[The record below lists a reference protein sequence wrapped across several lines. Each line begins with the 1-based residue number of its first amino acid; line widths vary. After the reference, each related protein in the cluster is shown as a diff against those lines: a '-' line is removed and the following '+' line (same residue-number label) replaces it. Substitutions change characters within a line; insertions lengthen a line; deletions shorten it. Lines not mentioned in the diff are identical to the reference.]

1 MPGSRARRGR
11 HWARAITTV
20 VFTAAVVEYAVV
32 PQVVRAG
39 SELDRLS
46 GASPWLIAL
55 AVVLEVASL
64 ACYTWLTQTTVPARH
79 RLGWFTQL
87 AMDLSGFGASHAL
100 PGGGTTA
107 MALRYRLMTTRG
119 IPRPAALS
127 TAAVEGALSYLA
139 LLATYTFGVAL
150 ALPHLNDH
158 PYYVVA
164 AAVGLA
170 FVGATAPWVLRP
182 GRSGAHVARVEPLR
196 SPRLQRWARQWRHLL
211 ADVHAFLTD
220 RERRDV
226 ALLFAL
232 GNWMLDAA
240 CLWLCLAAF
249 GVRVPPGLLLTAY
262 GAANLLGLLPI
273 TPGGLGVIEGVL
285 MPSLV
290 AFGVA
295 GGVAVLG
302 VLGWRVLQFWLPIP
316 VGGLA
321 YAALRISDLRA
332 GRELSASR

>member
-1 MPGSRARRGR
+1 
-11 HWARAITTV
+11 
-20 VFTAAVVEYAVV
+20 
-32 PQVVRAG
+32 
-39 SELDRLS
+39 
-46 GASPWLIAL
+46 
-55 AVVLEVASL
+55 
-64 ACYTWLTQTTVPARH
+64 
-79 RLGWFTQL
+79 
-87 AMDLSGFGASHAL
+87 
-100 PGGGTTA
+100 
-107 MALRYRLMTTRG
+107 MTTRG

-139 LLATYTFGVAL
+139 LLATYTLGVTL

-170 FVGATAPWVLRP
+170 LVGATAPWVLRP
-182 GRSGAHVARVEPLR
+182 GRAGAHVARVEPLR
-196 SPRLQRWARQWRHLL
+196 SPRLQRWARQWRHLV
-211 ADVHAFLTD
+211 ADVRSFLVD

-226 ALLFAL
+226 ALLYAV
-232 GNWMLDAA
+232 GNWVLDAA

-249 GVRVPPGLLLTAY
+249 GVHVAPGLLLTAY

-290 AFGVA
+290 AFGVSS
-295 GGVAVLG
+295 GVAVLG

-316 VGGLA
+316 AGGLA
-321 YAALRISDLRA
+321 YVGLRVSDLRA
-332 GRELSASR
+332 GRVLSA